1 MSLIHRCQRGFTTVT
16 LMGVLAVGGL
26 LVAASFA
33 AVDPDISLSR
43 EDQDYK
49 QAYGAAEAGLQ
60 WYLNSL
66 NKDNDY
72 YVKCTAA
79 NVGTIPNVPRLP
91 TINGQLAPVSD
102 AWDPEGPDPDER
114 IWRNLPGEQTQY
126 AVELLP
132 APGYD
137 TCVPGEQYSMID
149 PNGNL
154 RLRVSGR
161 SRGET
166 RTIVASMRRRNF
178 IDFIYFTDFEALD
191 PEADSSSST
200 DFTDCARY
208 RNSRAGRGCTE
219 IRFVDDDE
227 VLGPMHT
234 NDNVLICGS
243 PTFGRTTRDAVEIN
257 GPQPWVP
264 AGGCGTSTADVDG
277 TLVHPAGQLGM
288 PPSNSGLRPLAEDD
302 GYLFVG
308 ETTIELAGSQMDVTD
323 ADGNTTTMDL
333 PNNGV
338 IYVANDDTVGCTN
351 GSFQY
356 QQEYEAGSRDG
367 CGDVWVSGE
376 YGADLTIAADNDV
389 VVNGSITRDVDND
402 DLLLGLIA
410 NQFVRVYH
418 PVGADNSFC
427 DANAPD
433 ALTDPVI
440 EAAILALTHSFL
452 VDNWYCAP
460 MLGDLTVEGAI
471 AQRFRGPVG
480 TTSGTGYFKNY
491 KYNDR
496 LRYREPPFFL
506 DPVQAS
512 WRVARQNEQV
522 PAVAHPE

>member
-1 MSLIHRCQRGFTTVT
+1 MPLIHRCQRGFTTVT

-26 LVAASFA
+26 LVAAGFA

-79 NVGTIPNVPRLP
+79 NIGTPTVPGLP
-91 TINGQLAPVSD
+91 LINGRPAPVSD
-102 AWDPEGPDPDER
+102 AWNGTGADPR
-114 IWRNLPGEQTQY
+114 IWRNLPGEEAQY

-137 TCVPGEQYSMID
+137 ACVPGEQYSMVD
-149 PNGNL
+149 ADGNL
-154 RLRVSGR
+154 RIRVSGR

-166 RTIVASMRRRNF
+166 RTIVASLRRRNF

-191 PEADSSSST
+191 PDADSSSST

-208 RNSRAGRGCTE
+208 RNSRAGRGCEE

-243 PTFGRTTRDAVEIN
+243 PTFGRTERDAVEIN
-257 GPQPWVP
+257 GPSPF
-264 AGGCGTSTADVDG
+264 ASACSGSSADVDG
-277 TLVHPAGQLGM
+277 TLIHPAGQLGM
-288 PPSNSGLRPLAEDD
+288 PPSNQGLRDLAAAEYQFT
-302 GYLFVG
+302 GL
-308 ETTIELAGSQMDVTD
+308 TTIVLSGSQMQVTN
-323 ADGNTTTMDL
+323 ALRGGTFTMPL
-333 PNNGV
+333 PANGV
-338 IYVANDDTVGCTN
+338 IYVSNLTGGCTSP
-351 GSFQY
+351 SFEY
-356 QQEYEAGSRDG
+356 RQEYDSPQAG
-367 CGDVWVSGE
+367 CGDVWVSGQ
-376 YGADLTIAADNDV
+376 YGSDLTIAADNDV
-389 VVNGSITRDVDND
+389 VINGSIKRVDGD
-402 DLLLGLIA
+402 DGLLLGLIA

-418 PVGADNSFC
+418 PVSSSC
-427 DANAPD
+427 SANATGSLPN
-433 ALTDPVI
+433 LEI
-440 EAAILALTHSFL
+440 QAAILALTHSFL
-452 VDNWYCAP
+452 VDNWYCGTS
-460 MLGDLTVEGAI
+460 LGDLSVEGAI

-480 TTSGTGYFKNY
+480 TTSGTGYY
-491 KYNDR
+491 KDYEYNDR

-512 WRVARQNEQV
+512 WRIARQNEQL
-522 PAVAHPE
+522 PAVAAAGG